1 MKKYFLSFAIT
12 LLAFFAKSQNVTTE
26 NGMIKFNSIAN
37 YTYYADDSV
46 NKLALKS
53 FSENSTV
60 NTLSKQSQPIDDETI
75 PLFLQQLLN
84 TDNMMVIGN
93 YLVKFDFTNNRAL
106 IMNKN
111 TSGALT
117 ALQNNNINQAGVIV
131 LGFDDGYEGVEIF
144 EGLETGTITESNYTS
159 FISPAAVE
167 GRCKMADKKKDEHQW
182 IWSTLKMHEH
192 FLDGSNYDYQAKYK
206 YDYKLVY
213 QGFIFYFQIFAKS
226 KCRTSMDNVFTHEI
240 KKDMR
245 IAGKLKYDI
254 RCREEQTASH
264 DFTEFTGV
272 RDWVPYSGSRSLNKY
287 DFTVDFQT
295 KHAWE
300 STYGHSIPLRIV
312 HGY

>member
-12 LLAFFAKSQNVTTE
+12 LLVFFAKSQNVTTE

-53 FSENSTV
+53 FSDNSTV
-60 NTLSKQSQPIDDETI
+60 NTLSKQPQAVDEEI
-75 PLFLQQLLN
+75 VPLFLQQLLN
-84 TDNMMVIGN
+84 TDNMVVMGN
-93 YLVKFDFTNNRAL
+93 YLVKFDFANNRAL
-106 IMNKN
+106 IINKN
-111 TSGALT
+111 TSDALT
-117 ALQNNNINQAGVIV
+117 ALQNNNTNQAGVMV

-144 EGLETGTITESNYTS
+144 EGLENGTINESNYTN
-159 FISPAAVE
+159 FISPAAVQ
-167 GRCKMADKKKDEHQW
+167 GRCKMADKDKDHSEL

-192 FLDGSNYDYQAKYK
+192 FLEGYNHDYQAKYK

-240 KKDMR
+240 KKDMH
-245 IAGKLKYDI
+245 ITGILKYDI
-254 RCREEQTASH
+254 RCRGELTISH
-264 DFTEFTGV
+264 DFTEFTRV
-272 RDWVPYSGSRSLNKY
+272 SDWVPYSGSRSLNKY
-287 DFTVDFQT
+287 DFNVDFQT

-300 STYGHSIPLRIV
+300 STYNHTKPLRIV
-312 HGY
+312 FGY